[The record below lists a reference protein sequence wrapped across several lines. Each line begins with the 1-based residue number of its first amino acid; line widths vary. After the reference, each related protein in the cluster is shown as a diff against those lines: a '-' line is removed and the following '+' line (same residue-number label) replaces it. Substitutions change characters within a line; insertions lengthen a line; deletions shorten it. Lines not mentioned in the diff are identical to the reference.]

1 MEHKK
6 LETGDPDEYIYDKLE
21 DLGLPLGEQQL

>member
-6 LETGDPDEYIYDKLE
+6 LEQVTQMNIYDKLE
-21 DLGLPLGEQQL
+21 DLELPYDQEKG